1 VNSGSSEPDSSGL
14 GSVVAGI
21 ALVGCVLLVV
31 ATIASSV
38 IWSRHG
44 INGLLACLVAAGVCW
59 ISASVAL
66 VITAITTGGP
76 QAVAG
81 LFMSIAVR
89 TGVPLGAAA
98 LATAVGGPLAE
109 AGLFGLIVIHYLA
122 ALAVETCFAASL
134 VSARSRA
141 MR

>member
-1 VNSGSSEPDSSGL
+1 VNSEASEPDSSGL
-14 GSVVAGI
+14 RSVVAGI
-21 ALVGCVLLVV
+21 ALVGCVLLIV
-31 ATIASSV
+31 ATITSSI

-44 INGLLACLVAAGVCW
+44 ANGLLACLVAAGVCW
-59 ISASVAL
+59 VSASAAL
-66 VITAITTGGP
+66 LITAITAGGP

-98 LATAVGGPLAE
+98 LATTVGGPLAD

-122 ALAVETCFAASL
+122 ALVVETAYAASM
-134 VSARSRA
+134 VSARARGA
-141 MR
+141 R